1 MNQLFTTVFK
11 GFQAHTL
18 ALTVKTPK
26 VGFPS
31 VTLPTFPVKRRS
43 AHDRPRRVG
52 YWPGCAAGPG
62 RQVCGGR
69 PRLATVAV
77 AAVCLLLGSSG
88 VKGRRR
94 LTRQIKPT
102 VQKPLVSFHILSGAR
117 VSSEHRDLSRV
128 CSQVEPASRG
138 AHLPSSQPCALSS
151 PRVDLDPRGP
161 SWPRKDTPPRGS
173 TRPPQ
178 APPRAP
184 PCQRARTRTRGGPPS
199 RHPLS
204 ARPSHPTPLPR
215 CPGSAS
221 ATGQQR
227 GGDRKPL

>member
-1 MNQLFTTVFK
+1 MNKLFTTVFK

-52 YWPGCAAGPG
+52 YWPGCAAGPD

-77 AAVCLLLGSSG
+77 AAVCLLSGSSG

-94 LTRQIKPT
+94 LTRRQIKPT
-102 VQKPLVSFHILSGAR
+102 VQKPLVPLHILSGAR
-117 VSSEHRDLSRV
+117 VSSERRDPSRV

-138 AHLPSSQPCALSS
+138 AHLPSSQPGALSS
-151 PRVDLDPRGP
+151 PRVDLDPQGP

-178 APPRAP
+178 APLARLPARE
-184 PCQRARTRTRGGPPS
+184 RARARGAG
-199 RHPLS
+199 L
-204 ARPSHPTPLPR
+204 LP
-215 CPGSAS
+215 G
-221 ATGQQR
+221 TH
-227 GGDRKPL
+227 